1 MGPYK
6 RILAA
11 ILFFAIA
18 LTGVTACGKEETVSQ
33 GEVSD
38 LSGEQ
43 HFDIG
48 DILSDGATGDSSDAE
63 SSETVSKESSQGDP
77 SDPSDPSQGGTSE
90 PSQSGTSEPSDP
102 SQGGTSE
109 PSQSAGE
116 FVVGEKKYTF
126 QGNDL
131 LLLSVENK
139 TGSAYD
145 VTVNGQYLDASGNVI
160 KEESQ
165 TYVGFP
171 AGWQNYFIFRPK
183 ATFDGFTYDLSA
195 KPCDLSDK
203 VHFPDGDPLT
213 PYVSLTYSKQL
224 HWQYGGPFN
233 GGMRDLVFDFTLTNR
248 HTKYTIAAT
257 FHALVLD
264 ANGEIYATDYEY
276 GENASGVGN
285 FVSGTLADPTGGI
298 HEGKAYVI
306 LGSQRKDQ
314 DETIPA
320 EIQGH
325 ITVIFAVVEVVH
337 DAKHQYV
344 PES

>member
-1 MGPYK
+1 MKSYK
-6 RILAA
+6 RILAV
-11 ILFFAIA
+11 ILLLAIA
-18 LTGVTACGKEETVSQ
+18 LTGVAACGKEEETAPQ
-33 GEVSD
+33 GEVGD

-43 HFDIG
+43 HFNIG
-48 DILSDGATGDSSDAE
+48 DILGDGATGDSSGSA
-63 SSETVSKESSQGDP
+63 SSETVSTEPPQGGT
-77 SDPSDPSQGGTSE
+77 SDPSQ
-90 PSQSGTSEPSDP
+90 SD
-102 SQGGTSE
+102 
-109 PSQSAGE
+109 GE

-145 VTVNGQYLDASGNVI
+145 VTVNGKYLDASGNVI
-160 KEESQ
+160 KAESQ

-183 ATFDGFTYDLSA
+183 ATFDGFDYDLSA

-203 VHFPDGDPLT
+203 VHFPDGEPLT

-248 HTKYTIAAT
+248 HTKYTIAT
-257 FHALVLD
+257 EFHVLVLD

-276 GENASGVGN
+276 GENAGMTD
-285 FVSGTLADPTGGI
+285 FASGTLADPTGGI
-298 HEGKAYVI
+298 HEGKATVV
-306 LGSQRKDQ
+306 LRSQTKDR

-325 ITVIFAVVEVVH
+325 ITVIFAVTEVVH
-337 DAKHQYV
+337 DARHQYV
-344 PES
+344 PGS